1 MEKKI
6 VWDNAIK
13 SENESTNQSS
23 IPTPPNIN
31 ELFQNARW
39 RAEEP
44 KDGWPESF
52 GVVTA
57 WNPNGKII
65 SDEENAERTEALRK
79 DLDNRELLYFPVT
92 GYALDS
98 DHYEDGF
105 GIVCGRDET
114 IRLGQE
120 WEQLAVFWMDDGWV
134 WLIFCDRDREETRL
148 RTLEEMVS
156 NRESILDGGPG
167 EP

>member
-1 MEKKI
+1 MDI
-6 VWDNAIK
+6 
-13 SENESTNQSS
+13 NE
-23 IPTPPNIN
+23 PNFS

-39 RAEEP
+39 RADEP
-44 KDGWPESF
+44 EGGWPKSF

-65 SDEENAERTEALRK
+65 SEEENAERTEALRK
-79 DLDNRELLYFPVT
+79 DLDRQKLRCFPVT

-105 GIVCGRDET
+105 GIECGREET
-114 IRLGQE
+114 IKLGNE
-120 WEQLAVFWMDDGWV
+120 WEQLAVFWMEDGWV
-134 WLIFCDRDREETRL
+134 RLIFCEPEGEECRL
-148 RTLEEMVS
+148 RTLEEMLGGS
-156 NRESILDGGPG
+156 DTKLDGGPG